1 MTMDSTLALDVEEI
15 RAEFPILSRLLHDG
29 KPLVYLDNAA
39 TTQTPTPVLEAYS
52 DYFNRYN
59 ANIHRGLHSLADEA
73 TAAFER
79 ARDTVREFLN
89 AERVEEIVFT
99 RGTTEAINLVAN
111 TWGRANLRAG
121 DRVIISEM
129 EHHSNIVPWQMLST
143 ELGFTLSVIPVDAR
157 GVLDLDA
164 ARSLIDERTRLVAVN
179 HVSNALGTINPVS
192 ELAALAH
199 AQGALI
205 LVDGAQAVAHARVDV
220 QALGADFYAFSGHK
234 IYGPTG
240 IGALYGRLELL
251 EAMPPWQGGGEMI
264 SKVTLTEGTTF
275 AAPPHKFEA
284 GTPAIGEAIAL
295 DRAIRWLTNL
305 HFELVTEWEQT
316 LLSHTTQR
324 LESIDGLSLI
334 GTAPNKCGVISFV
347 VEGAHSQDI
356 GLLIDQF
363 GVAIRTGHHCAQP
376 LMQKFGLDATCR
388 ASFGVYNT
396 LEEADQFVD
405 ALGRVIK
412 MLR

>member
-29 KPLVYLDNAA
+29 KPLIYLDNAA

-121 DRVIISEM
+121 DRVVISEM